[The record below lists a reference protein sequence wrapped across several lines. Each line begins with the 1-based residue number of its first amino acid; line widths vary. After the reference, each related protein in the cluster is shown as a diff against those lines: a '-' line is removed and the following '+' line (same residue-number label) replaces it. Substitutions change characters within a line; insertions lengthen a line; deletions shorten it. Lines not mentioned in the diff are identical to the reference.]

1 MDKQKQVMLG
11 QMITPLSLVYQ
22 HRKIKKLID
31 IINLPDNDLIKEI
44 TIDPE
49 PQLLQEESDPEVSSK
64 MTKQQYLDSIG
75 MGHRPNSQRAIDA
88 WESYQ
93 AS

>member
-1 MDKQKQVMLG
+1 MAK
-11 QMITPLSLVYQ
+11 S
-22 HRKIKKLID
+22 KKKKAFLQEIVEE
-31 IINLPDNDLIKEI
+31 PEEI
-44 TIDPE
+44 TEESVDPE
-49 PQLLQEESDPEVSSK
+49 PQLLQEESEPEVSSK

>member
-1 MDKQKQVMLG
+1 MAKSNRLG
-11 QMITPLSLVYQ
+11 RTST
-22 HRKIKKLID
+22 KKKAFLQEIVEE
-31 IINLPDNDLIKEI
+31 PEEI
-44 TIDPE
+44 TEESVDPE
-49 PQLLQEESDPEVSSK
+49 PQLLQEESEPEVSSK

>member
-1 MDKQKQVMLG
+1 MAKSNRLG
-11 QMITPLSLVYQ
+11 RTST
-22 HRKIKKLID
+22 KKKSFLQEIVEE
-31 IINLPDNDLIKEI
+31 PEEI
-44 TIDPE
+44 TEESVDPE
-49 PQLLQEESDPEVSSK
+49 PQLLQEESEPEVSSK

>member
-1 MDKQKQVMLG
+1 MAK
-11 QMITPLSLVYQ
+11 S
-22 HRKIKKLID
+22 KKKKAFLQEIVEE
-31 IINLPDNDLIKEI
+31 PEEI

-75 MGHRPNSQRAIDA
+75 TGHRPNSQRAIDA